1 MAQPPASDS
10 PTERDPAVVSRFV
23 ESFAQLFIDAG
34 MPRIA
39 SRIFVALTV
48 TDSGRLTAAEL
59 AQQLRASPAAIS
71 GGVRYLMQVNLAR
84 REREPGSRRDHYRVD
99 NDIWYQT
106 ISQRDQLLTRWT
118 AGLREGAEILG
129 EHTPAGARFAESIE
143 FFEFMQKELVL
154 VLQRWQQH
162 RGRPATG
169 A

>member
-1 MAQPPASDS
+1 
-10 PTERDPAVVSRFV
+10 VVSRFV